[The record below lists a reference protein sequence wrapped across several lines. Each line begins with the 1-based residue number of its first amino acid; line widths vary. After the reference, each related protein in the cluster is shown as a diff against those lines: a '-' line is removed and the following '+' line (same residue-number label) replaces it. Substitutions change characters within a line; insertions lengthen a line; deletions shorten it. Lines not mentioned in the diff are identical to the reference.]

1 MNIILVMWEKAL
13 DHLKMLIIIKFGLE
27 IDQWSDH
34 VNEKQNA
41 LFVKRCGK
49 AYNFFNCFYGILC
62 FSLR

>member
-1 MNIILVMWEKAL
+1 
-13 DHLKMLIIIKFGLE
+13 MLIIIKFGLE
-27 IDQWSDH
+27 IDQWSGH

-49 AYNFFNCFYGILC
+49 AYNFFNCLYGIQC